1 MKNIILLGAPG
12 AGKGTQG
19 KNIAE
24 RFNIP
29 QISTG
34 DILRANVRSKTPLGV
49 KAREYMD
56 KGILVPDEVVVKM
69 VADRLGNDDCGKG
82 FILDGF
88 PRNVAQADALDAIL
102 NDMEKNIDCVIGI
115 EVERKELVR
124 RLSGRRVCRN
134 CSTSYHI
141 IFSPPLNMDV
151 CDKCGSE
158 IYQRDDD
165 KEETIEA
172 RIKVYEEETLPLVEY
187 YKKKKMYVGVNG
199 IGVVDRITDTIINIV
214 DKGCDNS

>member
-1 MKNIILLGAPG
+1 MANLILLGAPG

-19 KNIAE
+19 KNLAE
-24 RFNIP
+24 HFGIP

-34 DILRANVRSKTPLGV
+34 DILRANVRDKTQLGV

-56 KGILVPDEVVVKM
+56 RGALVPDEVVVKM
-69 VADRLGNDDCGKG
+69 VEDRLSHNDCSHG

-88 PRNVAQADALDAIL
+88 PRNIPQAEALEATLAALGKSI
-102 NDMEKNIDCVIGI
+102 EHVIGI
-115 EVERKELVR
+115 EVENKELVR
-124 RLSGRRVCRN
+124 RLSGRRICKK
-134 CSTSYHI
+134 CGASYHV
-141 IFSPPLNMDV
+141 IFNPPVNIGI

-172 RIKVYEEETLPLVEY
+172 RLKVYESETFPLIEY
-187 YKKKKMYVGVNG
+187 YNDKGLFRPVSG
-199 IGVVDRITDTIINIV
+199 IGVVDQITSVIIEIIE
-214 DKGCDNS
+214 KGSDNP